1 MIISNKKNI
10 KNILF
15 VFVFYIVSF
24 FAPDSA
30 FSQFQIKI
38 ATLAPQNSEWAQ
50 KFLEGSTEIQK
61 KTDNRVKLK
70 FYWGGAQGNAKKNLQ
85 KIKIGQI
92 HGATFSPTDFQEV
105 FPDLNIYGLP
115 FLFRDHSEVDFVRR
129 KIDDELEL
137 GFKKLRF
144 NTYGFAGGGFAY
156 VMSNNAI
163 KGYDDLQNK
172 KIWLPQGDL
181 ISYKAME
188 SLNLLPIPLP
198 MTDVLTGLQTG
209 LIDIVAI
216 PPVVALALQWHTKI
230 NYITKIPVLYAMGF
244 LAIDT
249 RVINRLS
256 KDDRKIV
263 SDVITRIYNDVDTN
277 SQKDSD
283 NAYNALI
290 NIGIKE
296 VEFEDLE
303 YKRLADLMVKP
314 NIQMANDGLF
324 SLELFERIRG
334 YIEDYRKMQ

>member
-1 MIISNKKNI
+1 
-10 KNILF
+10 
-15 VFVFYIVSF
+15 
-24 FAPDSA
+24 
-30 FSQFQIKI
+30 
-38 ATLAPQNSEWAQ
+38 
-50 KFLEGSTEIQK
+50 
-61 KTDNRVKLK
+61 
-70 FYWGGAQGNAKKNLQ
+70 
-85 KIKIGQI
+85 
-92 HGATFSPTDFQEV
+92 
-105 FPDLNIYGLP
+105 
-115 FLFRDHSEVDFVRR
+115 
-129 KIDDELEL
+129 
-137 GFKKLRF
+137 
-144 NTYGFAGGGFAY
+144 
-156 VMSNNAI
+156 
-163 KGYDDLQNK
+163 
-172 KIWLPQGDL
+172 
-181 ISYKAME
+181 
-188 SLNLLPIPLP
+188 
-198 MTDVLTGLQTG
+198 
-209 LIDIVAI
+209 
-216 PPVVALALQWHTKI
+216 
-230 NYITKIPVLYAMGF
+230 MGF

>member
-1 MIISNKKNI
+1 
-10 KNILF
+10 
-15 VFVFYIVSF
+15 
-24 FAPDSA
+24 
-30 FSQFQIKI
+30 
-38 ATLAPQNSEWAQ
+38 
-50 KFLEGSTEIQK
+50 
-61 KTDNRVKLK
+61 
-70 FYWGGAQGNAKKNLQ
+70 
-85 KIKIGQI
+85 
-92 HGATFSPTDFQEV
+92 
-105 FPDLNIYGLP
+105 
-115 FLFRDHSEVDFVRR
+115 
-129 KIDDELEL
+129 
-137 GFKKLRF
+137 
-144 NTYGFAGGGFAY
+144 
-156 VMSNNAI
+156 
-163 KGYDDLQNK
+163 
-172 KIWLPQGDL
+172 
-181 ISYKAME
+181 
-188 SLNLLPIPLP
+188 

-216 PPVVALALQWHTKI
+216 PPVVALALQWHTKV

-263 SDVITRIYNDVDTN
+263 SDVITRIYNDVDAN

-296 VEFEDLE
+296 VEFEDEE

-314 NIQMANDGLF
+314 NIQMANEDLF